1 MTDELDPAPTS
12 AWRLTFRVE
21 DDRVQLVAQER
32 LTMAVLPSEELGRQ
46 DARSGFWHE
55 LQDSAGRPLYR
66 RVTSNPLS
74 TAVEVPTDDPEQPLA
89 YEQVARPAGTFS
101 VVVPDLPEG
110 RSVALFAS
118 RPGDIPIPPRLGPDV
133 LAHPRGFQA
142 TEVAR
147 FELHREG

>member
-1 MTDELDPAPTS
+1 MTDELDPTS
-12 AWRLTFRVE
+12 AMAWRLTFRVE
-21 DDRVQLVAQER
+21 DDRVQMVAQER
-32 LTMAVLPSEELGRQ
+32 LRMAVLPSEELDQ
-46 DARSGFWHE
+46 EDARSGFWHE

-74 TAVEVPTDDPEQPLA
+74 TTVEIPTDDPEQPFA
-89 YEQVARPAGTFS
+89 YEQVTRPAGTFS

-118 RPGDIPIPPRLGPDV
+118 RPGDIPIPPRLGPEL
-133 LAHPRGFQA
+133 LAHPRGFEA

-147 FELHREG
+147 FELGREG

>member
-1 MTDELDPAPTS
+1 MTDGLDPAPAT

-21 DDRVQLVAQER
+21 DDRIQVVAQER
-32 LTMAVLPSEELGRQ
+32 LTMAVLPSEELSQ
-46 DARSGFWHE
+46 EDARSGFWHE

-89 YEQVARPAGTFS
+89 YEQVARPARMFS

-110 RSVALFAS
+110 RSVALFVS
-118 RPGDIPIPPRLGPDV
+118 RPGDIPIPPRLGPEV
-133 LAHPRGFQA
+133 LAHPRGFEA

-147 FELHREG
+147 FELHEEE